1 METASVAF
9 LILAVMLSKKRN
21 DDGLYPVYI
30 RVKYDSMVSPSGEST
45 FPGAAIKFA
54 LIFPSFYLEEK

>member
-1 METASVAF
+1 
-9 LILAVMLSKKRN
+9 MLSKKRN